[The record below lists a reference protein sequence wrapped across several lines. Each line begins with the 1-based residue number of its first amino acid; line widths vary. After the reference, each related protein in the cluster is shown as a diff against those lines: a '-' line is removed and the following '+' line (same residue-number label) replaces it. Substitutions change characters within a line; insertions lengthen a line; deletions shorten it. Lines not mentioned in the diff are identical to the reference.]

1 VAPPD
6 VGQRRSPLV
15 LTISE
20 VTLRPLSDFIEVAPG
35 LGRVVALRY
44 CSSTSYQVRSDNRS
58 LFFLKR
64 QCDRPLGDGDPAV
77 GGRC

>member
-1 VAPPD
+1 MAPPD

-35 LGRVVALRY
+35 LGTEYVSSMQRY
-44 CSSTSYQVRSDNRS
+44 YGQ
-58 LFFLKR
+58 K
-64 QCDRPLGDGDPAV
+64 PG
-77 GGRC
+77 